1 MSYLKTEINK
11 ELNALVKQQHIRFWE
26 TIAKWDHFDKGDK
39 YEKIIKISLMYFNL
53 VFY

>member
-26 TIAKWDHFDKGDK
+26 SIAKWDRFDESNKSG
-39 YEKIIKISLMYFNL
+39 KIIKTGFT
-53 VFY
+53 